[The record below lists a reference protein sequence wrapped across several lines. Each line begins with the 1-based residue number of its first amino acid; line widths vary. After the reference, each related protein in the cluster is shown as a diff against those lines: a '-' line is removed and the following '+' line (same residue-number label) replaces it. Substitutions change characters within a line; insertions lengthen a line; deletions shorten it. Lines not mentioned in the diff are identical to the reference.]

1 MSTSRTRAVRA
12 GINSDPG
19 HGAVI
24 APVHVSAAY
33 RREDPAQPG
42 HFDYARTGQ
51 PGRSEL
57 AKALAA
63 LEGTS
68 GAIITSS
75 GMAAIDILLNLLPN
89 GARIVC
95 AHDCYGGTR
104 RIFDARASQRGFEL
118 VYADCTRLQT
128 LSEAVTAGTAL
139 VFLETPSN
147 PRLRLTDLEA
157 ACALGK
163 QAGALVAV
171 DNTILSPALQRPAE
185 AGADFV
191 INSLTKIINGHSDMV
206 GGVICAADRAHVEE
220 LAWWANAAGAVGGAF
235 DAFLALRGLRT
246 LPVRARAQSDSALEI
261 ARHLTSNPQVLR
273 VDYPGLESHP
283 GHSLAKRQQDGFGP
297 LISLELEGG
306 TEAARHFVQSLE
318 LFTLAQSLGGVESLC
333 SIPAT
338 MTHAAMTPEAR
349 HEAGVADGLVR
360 LSVGLESP
368 EDLSADLDQALA
380 RLAT

>member
-12 GINSDPG
+12 GINTDPG

-42 HFDYARTGQ
+42 TYDYARTGQ
-51 PGRSEL
+51 PGRAEL

-63 LEGTS
+63 LEGTA
-68 GAIITSS
+68 GAVITSS

-89 GARIVC
+89 DARIVC

-104 RIFDARASQRGFEL
+104 RIFDARAAQRGFDL
-118 VYADCTRLQT
+118 VYADCTDTAALT
-128 LSEAVTAGTAL
+128 EALTTKTAL
-139 VFLETPSN
+139 LFLETPSN
-147 PRLRLTDLEA
+147 PRLRLTDLET
-157 ACALGK
+157 ACRLAR

-171 DNTILSPALQRPAE
+171 DNTILSPALQRPA
-185 AGADFV
+185 AYGADFV

-206 GGVICAADRAHVEE
+206 GGVICAADPAHVEQ
-220 LAWWANAAGAVGGAF
+220 LGWWANAAGAIGGAF

-246 LPVRARAQSDSALEI
+246 LPVRAKAQSDSAAQVAGALS
-261 ARHLTSNPQVLR
+261 RHPGVVR
-273 VDYPGLESHP
+273 VDYPGLKDHP
-283 GHSLAKRQQDGFGP
+283 GHGIAARQQDGFGP
-297 LISLELEGG
+297 LMSLELDGG
-306 TEAARHFVQSLE
+306 TEAARRFVRSLE

-338 MTHAAMTPEAR
+338 MTHAAMTPQAR
-349 HEAGVADGLVR
+349 QEAGVADGLVR

-368 EDLSADLDQALA
+368 EDLIADLDQALA
-380 RLAT
+380 GL

>member
-1 MSTSRTRAVRA
+1 VSTSRTRAVRA
-12 GINSDPG
+12 GINTDPG

-42 HFDYARTGQ
+42 TYDYARTGQ
-51 PGRSEL
+51 PGRAEL

-68 GAIITSS
+68 GAVITSS

-104 RIFDARASQRGFEL
+104 RIFDARAAQRGFEL
-118 VYADCTRLQT
+118 VYADCTNTAALT
-128 LSEAVTAGTAL
+128 EALTAKTAL
-139 VFLETPSN
+139 LFLETPSN
-147 PRLRLTDLEA
+147 PRLRLTDLET
-157 ACALGK
+157 ACRLAR

-171 DNTILSPALQRPAE
+171 DNTILSPALQRPA
-185 AGADFV
+185 AYGADFV

-206 GGVICAADRAHVEE
+206 GGVICAADPAHVEQ
-220 LAWWANAAGAVGGAF
+220 LGWWANAAGAIGGAF

-246 LPVRARAQSDSALEI
+246 LPVRAKAQSDSAAQVAEALS
-261 ARHLTSNPQVLR
+261 RHPGVVR
-273 VDYPGLESHP
+273 VDYPGLKDHP
-283 GHSLAKRQQDGFGP
+283 GHGIAARQQDGFGP
-297 LISLELEGG
+297 LMSLELDGG
-306 TEAARHFVQSLE
+306 TEAARRFVRSLE

-338 MTHAAMTPEAR
+338 MTHAAMTPQAR
-349 HEAGVADGLVR
+349 QEAGVADGLVR

-368 EDLSADLDQALA
+368 EDLIADLDQALA
-380 RLAT
+380 GL

>member
-12 GINSDPG
+12 GINTDPG

-42 HFDYARTGQ
+42 TYDYARTGQ
-51 PGRSEL
+51 PGRAEL

-68 GAIITSS
+68 GAVITSS

-89 GARIVC
+89 DARIVC

-104 RIFDARASQRGFEL
+104 RIFDARAAQRGFDL
-118 VYADCTRLQT
+118 VYADCTNTAALT
-128 LSEAVTAGTAL
+128 EALTAKTAL
-139 VFLETPSN
+139 LFLETPSN
-147 PRLRLTDLEA
+147 PRLRLTDLET
-157 ACALGK
+157 ACRLAR

-185 AGADFV
+185 YGADFV

-206 GGVICAADRAHVEE
+206 GGVICAADPAHVEE
-220 LAWWANAAGAVGGAF
+220 LGWWANAAGAIGGAF
-235 DAFLALRGLRT
+235 DAFLALRGMRT
-246 LPVRARAQSDSALEI
+246 LPVRARAQSDSAAQVAEALS
-261 ARHLTSNPQVLR
+261 RHPGVVR
-273 VDYPGLESHP
+273 VDYPGLKDHP
-283 GHSLAKRQQDGFGP
+283 GHAIAARQQDGFGP
-297 LISLELEGG
+297 LMSLELDGG
-306 TEAARHFVQSLE
+306 TEAARRFVRALE

-338 MTHAAMTPEAR
+338 MTHAAMTPQAR
-349 HEAGVADGLVR
+349 QEAGVADGLVR

-368 EDLSADLDQALA
+368 EDLCADLDQALTG
-380 RLAT
+380 L